1 MEIHLDP
8 LDPLTEVVRSGQ
20 AFSSFII
27 IERLIWLLIGA
38 FFIGAMSTGLKNG
51 MKDQDWF
58 ANKSFLMDIKKEKKE
73 DDKTQKNN
81 QK

>member
-1 MEIHLDP
+1 MEIILDP

-51 MKDQDWF
+51 MKEQDWF
-58 ANKSFLMDIKKEKKE
+58 GNKSFLMGLKNDKKEEESKK
-73 DDKTQKNN
+73 K
-81 QK
+81 